1 VAEKKQFATC
11 LVDDL
16 FFGIEVERVQ
26 EVTKGLD
33 VTPVPL
39 APPQVRGLLNLRGQ
53 IVTAIDL
60 RCCLQLTER
69 PADES
74 RVHMILDAGEG
85 AVSLLVDDVG
95 GVLEVDEDDF
105 ELPPETLR
113 GRSREL
119 IRGAYKLDESLLLV
133 LDTDRILNSV
143 VETAADRRGSI
154 ESGEAPKRTET
165 QRGVSWQPV

>member
-1 VAEKKQFATC
+1 MAEKRQFATC

-26 EVTKGLD
+26 EVTRGLD

-39 APPQVRGLLNLRGQ
+39 APPHVRGLLNLRGQ

-69 PADES
+69 SAGAS
-74 RVHMILDAGEG
+74 RMHMILDTGDG

-95 GVLEVDEDDF
+95 GVLEVDETDF
-105 ELPPETLR
+105 ESPPETLR
-113 GRSREL
+113 GPSREL
-119 IRGAYKLDESLLLV
+119 ILGAYKLDKGLLLV
-133 LDTDRILNSV
+133 LDTDRIVNSV
-143 VETAADRRGSI
+143 VETAVDRRGSP
-154 ESGEAPKRTET
+154 EVR
-165 QRGVSWQPV
+165 